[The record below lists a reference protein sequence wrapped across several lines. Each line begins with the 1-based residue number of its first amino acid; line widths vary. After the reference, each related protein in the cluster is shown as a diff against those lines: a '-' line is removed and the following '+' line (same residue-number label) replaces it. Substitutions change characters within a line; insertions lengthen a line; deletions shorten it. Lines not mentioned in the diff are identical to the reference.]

1 MAERPWGAAA
11 GLSPMV
17 LLRPLPRLETP
28 EEVGSY
34 DTVTRR
40 QERGGASTYRRP
52 CGHHPAA
59 ALRHRRSPPKPRA
72 SPARTWSPEQPRM
85 PHRPAAA
92 FLRHPPPSSFRSFRR
107 SGICSPYDPADPA
120 EPSAHRAELRSD
132 RAHRCYARYRH
143 HPHHRADPPRSRE
156 RRGGGAADYPLP
168 PPDFRT
174 GRPGSSA
181 VRGCRGS
188 RIRGIRGV
196 AMASTAPAQPS
207 KPRGPSARLDLA
219 TLAGMAL
226 ALVGIL
232 GGLILEKGS
241 MQDVVQ
247 GTAAMIV
254 LGGTFGAV
262 LITNPLPVVLR
273 ACIALRGAFLERGN
287 GMPEAIEELIQY
299 ATKARKNGIVSLE
312 SEAAA
317 IADPFLRK
325 ALGLA
330 VDGTDLQ
337 VLRQMMETDI
347 ALAEEA
353 GEAEAKVWEAAG
365 GYAPTIG
372 IIGAVMGLIQVMK
385 HVEDVKEV
393 GHGIAVAFVATIY
406 GVASAN
412 ILFLPL
418 ANKLRARLRATSR
431 LRDMTLEG
439 VVGIV
444 EGLNPTLIRLK
455 LDSYNDAPKPAK
467 SAKKAKGAKGAEQ
480 TANPGAAA
488 KPAA

>member
-1 MAERPWGAAA
+1 MAK
-11 GLSPMV
+11 
-17 LLRPLPRLETP
+17 
-28 EEVGSY
+28 
-34 DTVTRR
+34 TV
-40 QERGGASTYRRP
+40 
-52 CGHHPAA
+52 PA
-59 ALRHRRSPPKPRA
+59 K
-72 SPARTWSPEQPRM
+72 
-85 PHRPAAA
+85 
-92 FLRHPPPSSFRSFRR
+92 
-107 SGICSPYDPADPA
+107 
-120 EPSAHRAELRSD
+120 
-132 RAHRCYARYRH
+132 
-143 HPHHRADPPRSRE
+143 
-156 RRGGGAADYPLP
+156 
-168 PPDFRT
+168 
-174 GRPGSSA
+174 
-181 VRGCRGS
+181 
-188 RIRGIRGV
+188 
-196 AMASTAPAQPS
+196 PS
-207 KPRGPSARLDLA
+207 KPRRPPTRPDVT
-219 TLAGMAL
+219 TLVGIAL
-226 ALVGIL
+226 ALAGIL

-262 LITNPLPVVLR
+262 LVSNPLPVVLR
-273 ACIALRGAFLERGN
+273 ALAALRGAFLERSS

-299 ATKARKNGIVSLE
+299 AAKARKNGIVSLE
-312 SEAAA
+312 TEAAG

-337 VLRQMMETDI
+337 VLRKMMETDI

-418 ANKLRARLRATSR
+418 ANKLRARLRALSR
-431 LRDMTLEG
+431 MRDMTLEG

-467 SAKKAKGAKGAEQ
+467 APNKAAAGAGQ
-480 TANPGAAA
+480 TAKEGEAA